1 MTTAR
6 GQQVD
11 SSAIFAEILLPDRGS
26 RKIRFH
32 MNADFWQSKRVL
44 ITGHTGFKGGWLSL
58 WLQCLG
64 ADVVGYALDP
74 PTEPNLFDTARVAER
89 MLSIPGDVLDRGAL
103 QSVIAEHR
111 PEVVFHLAA
120 QSLVRESYKNPVETF
135 STNVMGLVH
144 LLECVRTIGGVRA
157 VVCVTSDKCYQN
169 REWVWGYR
177 EDEAVGGYD
186 PYSSSKGCSELV
198 AAAYRNSFFN
208 EREYSQHEVS
218 VATARAGNVIGGGDW
233 AKDRLLPDLIRSVI
247 RGHDIVLR
255 NPHAIR
261 PWQHVLDP
269 LAGYLM
275 LAESLF
281 KHGPRFSEAWN
292 FAPAE
297 SHTVTQVVE
306 QLLSLWGSQVSAKHD
321 QSRQPHEDPYMI
333 LDSTKARVKLD
344 WKPLLDLRTS
354 LSWIV
359 NWVKRQQ
366 AGADMRRVTESQIS
380 AYMNIAQSSRNA
392 DQVRDGAPA
401 QCNNPELLDWLHETI
416 MVRDLKGRI
425 QYWNRGADEM
435 YGWKSEEAMGK
446 ISHQL
451 LRTKFPKSLAEI
463 ERELAKEGH
472 WQGELV
478 HTRRDGGRVV
488 VKSRWVLKRDGRNI
502 DGEVVEIN
510 QVCAGHEQVLG
521 YHRAAQD

>member
-1 MTTAR
+1 MT
-6 GQQVD
+6 
-11 SSAIFAEILLPDRGS
+11 SS
-26 RKIRFH
+26 
-32 MNADFWQSKRVL
+32 FWQSRRVL
-44 ITGHTGFKGGWLSL
+44 ITGHTGFKGSWLSL

-64 ADVVGYALDP
+64 ADVVGYALHP
-74 PTEPNLFDTARVAER
+74 PTEPNLFETAKVAEG
-89 MLSIPGDVLDRGAL
+89 MSSIAADVLDKSAL
-103 QSVIAEHR
+103 KSAIEKHQ

-144 LLECVRTIGGVRA
+144 LLEAVRTTHGVRA

-177 EDEAVGGYD
+177 EDEPVGGYD

-208 EREYSQHEVS
+208 EREYSQHEVA

-233 AKDRLLPDLIRSVI
+233 AKDRLLPDLIRSVS
-247 RGHDIVLR
+247 RGEDIVLR

-297 SHTVTQVVE
+297 SHTVSQGVG

-359 NWVKRQQ
+359 TWVKRLQ
-366 AGADMRRVTESQIS
+366 AGADMRSVTESQIRS
-380 AYMNIAQSSRNA
+380 YMDIALTSRSA
-392 DQVRDGAPA
+392 DQAGDGSPPYGNA
-401 QCNNPELLDWLHETI
+401 ELLDWLHETI
-416 MVRDLKGRI
+416 MIRDTKGRI
-425 QYWNRGADEM
+425 RYWNRGADEM
-435 YGWKSEEAMGK
+435 YGWKSEEVVGN
-446 ISHQL
+446 ISHEL
-451 LRTKFPKSLAEI
+451 LQTKFPKSLSEI
-463 ERELAKEGH
+463 ERELAKEGL

-478 HTRRDGGRVV
+478 HTRRDGSRVAV
-488 VKSRWVLKRDGRNI
+488 TSRWVLKQDGRNV
-502 DGEVVEIN
+502 DGEVIEIN
-510 QVCAGHEQVLG
+510 QICAN
-521 YHRAAQD
+521 R

>member
-1 MTTAR
+1 
-6 GQQVD
+6 
-11 SSAIFAEILLPDRGS
+11 
-26 RKIRFH
+26 
-32 MNADFWQSKRVL
+32 MNMNSGFWQSRRVL
-44 ITGHTGFKGGWLSL
+44 ITGHTGFKGSWLSL

-74 PTEPNLFDTARVAER
+74 PTEPNLFKTAKVAEG
-89 MLSIPGDVLDRGAL
+89 MSSIAGDVLDRSAL
-103 QSVIAEHR
+103 KSVIEKHQ

-144 LLECVRTIGGVRA
+144 LLEAVRTTDGVRA

-177 EDEAVGGYD
+177 EDEPVGGYD

-208 EREYSQHEVS
+208 EREYSQHEVA

-233 AKDRLLPDLIRSVI
+233 AKDRLLPDLIRSVS
-247 RGHDIVLR
+247 RGEDIILR

-297 SHTVTQVVE
+297 SHTVTQVVG
-306 QLLSLWGSQVSAKHD
+306 QLLSLWGSQVSARHD

-344 WKPLLDLRTS
+344 WKPLLDLRAS

-359 NWVKRQQ
+359 EWVKRFQ
-366 AGADMRRVTESQIS
+366 AGADMRSVTESQIEK
-380 AYMNIAQSSRNA
+380 YMEIASDKTIPDQASERMPARLNNA
-392 DQVRDGAPA
+392 
-401 QCNNPELLDWLHETI
+401 ELVDLLHETVMI
-416 MVRDLKGRI
+416 RDMKGKI

-435 YGWKSEEAMGK
+435 YGWKSEEVIGN
-446 ISHQL
+446 ISHEL
-451 LRTKFPKSLAEI
+451 LRTKFPKSLSEI
-463 ERELAKEGH
+463 ELELAKEGH

-478 HTRRDGGRVV
+478 QTRRDGSRVAV
-488 VKSRWVLKRDGRNI
+488 TSRWVLKQDSRNV
-502 DGEVVEIN
+502 DGEVIEIN
-510 QVCAGHEQVLG
+510 QICANP
-521 YHRAAQD
+521 

>member
-1 MTTAR
+1 MT
-6 GQQVD
+6 
-11 SSAIFAEILLPDRGS
+11 SS
-26 RKIRFH
+26 
-32 MNADFWQSKRVL
+32 FWQSKRVL
-44 ITGHTGFKGGWLSL
+44 ITGHTGFKGSWLSL

-74 PTEPNLFDTARVAER
+74 PTEPNLFETAKVAEG
-89 MLSIPGDVLDRGAL
+89 MSSIAADVLDKSAL
-103 QSVIAEHR
+103 KSAIEKHQ

-144 LLECVRTIGGVRA
+144 LLEAVRTTHGVRA

-177 EDEAVGGYD
+177 EDEPVGGYD

-208 EREYSQHEVS
+208 EREYSQHEVA

-233 AKDRLLPDLIRSVI
+233 AKDRLLPDLIRSVS
-247 RGHDIVLR
+247 RGEDIVLR

-269 LAGYLM
+269 LSGYLM

-297 SHTVTQVVE
+297 SHTVTQVVR

-359 NWVKRQQ
+359 TWVKRLQ
-366 AGADMRRVTESQIS
+366 AGADMRSVTESQIRS
-380 AYMNIAQSSRNA
+380 YMNIAQSSRSA
-392 DQVRDGAPA
+392 DQAGDGSPA
-401 QCNNPELLDWLHETI
+401 YGNAELLDWLHETI
-416 MVRDLKGRI
+416 MIRDMKGRI
-425 QYWNRGADEM
+425 RYWNRGADEM
-435 YGWKSEEAMGK
+435 YGWKSEEVVGN
-446 ISHQL
+446 ISHEL
-451 LRTKFPKSLAEI
+451 LQTKFPKSLSEI
-463 ERELAKEGH
+463 ERELAKEGL

-478 HTRRDGGRVV
+478 HTRRDGSRVAV
-488 VKSRWVLKRDGRNI
+488 TSRWVLKQDGRNV
-502 DGEVVEIN
+502 DGEVIEIN
-510 QVCAGHEQVLG
+510 QICAN
-521 YHRAAQD
+521 R

>member
-1 MTTAR
+1 
-6 GQQVD
+6 
-11 SSAIFAEILLPDRGS
+11 
-26 RKIRFH
+26 
-32 MNADFWQSKRVL
+32 MNMNSGFWQSRRVL
-44 ITGHTGFKGGWLSL
+44 ITGHTGFKGSWLSL

-74 PTEPNLFDTARVAER
+74 PTEPNLFKTAKVAEG
-89 MLSIPGDVLDRGAL
+89 MSSIAGDVLDRSAL
-103 QSVIAEHR
+103 KSVIEKHQ

-144 LLECVRTIGGVRA
+144 LLEAVRTTDGVRA

-177 EDEAVGGYD
+177 EDEPVGGYD

-208 EREYSQHEVS
+208 EREYSQHEVA

-233 AKDRLLPDLIRSVI
+233 AKDRLLPDLIRSVS
-247 RGHDIVLR
+247 RGEDIILR

-297 SHTVTQVVE
+297 SHTVTQVVG
-306 QLLSLWGSQVSAKHD
+306 QLLSLWGSQVSARHD

-344 WKPLLDLRTS
+344 WKPLLDLRAS

-359 NWVKRQQ
+359 EWVKRFQ
-366 AGADMRRVTESQIS
+366 AGADMRSVTESQIDK
-380 AYMNIAQSSRNA
+380 YMEIASDKTIPDQASERMPARLNNA
-392 DQVRDGAPA
+392 
-401 QCNNPELLDWLHETI
+401 ELVDLLHETVMI
-416 MVRDLKGRI
+416 RDMKGKI
-425 QYWNRGADEM
+425 QYWNRGAGEM
-435 YGWKSEEAMGK
+435 YGWKSEEVIGN
-446 ISHQL
+446 ISHEL
-451 LRTKFPKSLAEI
+451 LRTKFPKSLSEI
-463 ERELAKEGH
+463 ELELAKEGH

-478 HTRRDGGRVV
+478 QTRRDGSRVAV
-488 VKSRWVLKRDGRNI
+488 TSRWVLKQDSRNV
-502 DGEVVEIN
+502 DGEVIEIN
-510 QVCAGHEQVLG
+510 QICANP
-521 YHRAAQD
+521 